1 MADIVIKTIRLKR
14 GTSSSW
20 RRVNPVLLEGEPGFE
35 KDTNKLKIGNG
46 DAAWNDLPYLGGTFD
61 LQNYQGKTIIIKD
74 NKLQLSKFDEAEIG
88 QVPSKS
94 SQDDLEWIDIPT
106 EISYNE
112 AKELIQSWK
121 EEE

>member
-46 DAAWNDLPYLGGTFD
+46 DAA
-61 LQNYQGKTIIIKD
+61 
-74 NKLQLSKFDEAEIG
+74 
-88 QVPSKS
+88 
-94 SQDDLEWIDIPT
+94 
-106 EISYNE
+106 
-112 AKELIQSWK
+112 
-121 EEE
+121 

>member
-1 MADIVIKTIRLKR
+1 MAEIVIKTIRLKR

-20 RRVNPVLLEGEPGFE
+20 SRVNPVLLEGEPGFE

-46 DAAWNDLPYLGGTFD
+46 IAAWNDLPYLNGTFD
-61 LQNYQGKTIIIKD
+61 LQNYQGKTIVIKN
-74 NKLQLSKFDEAEIG
+74 NKLQLSKFDEAKIG